1 VDGRG
6 FRALWDDFADKL
18 FQYADSDGRGSLD
31 AHKVALLPPASA
43 LFNRDNSP
51 YGLKVALLNQ
61 RGGPPAA
68 GPTMKDLDT
77 DGDGKVSKAE
87 LSAYYRKASGGAFRV
102 LNNGGGGR
110 GPQTVAFS
118 PDGRLVAANEGGQA
132 DRINDAFFRILD
144 VNGDGRLSAE
154 ELAAAPQRLLHKDLD
169 DDEMITIA
177 ELLGEATTPG
187 VEDGAFKFVLDSY
200 ASMGGGQPDSSFL
213 TVDPGDRGEALAK
226 ELLKRYGTAK
236 GKEPAKALTRE
247 QIGLSREEFDRLDAN
262 KDGLL
267 DAAELAAFLTRGPD
281 LELTVN
287 IAAPQQPQQPQPLRP
302 PQQPGKPAK
311 PGATATAAQ
320 AQVVPVRLWDADGG
334 APTGVS
340 VTLTDTPERKQPL
353 ADAVKKLPNGGLL
366 LTLGRTR
373 LELGAPN
380 AGGPGG
386 MRAPGRVVAF
396 RQQPLLQQYL
406 AEFRRLDTAGVGY
419 LDEKTAA
426 NSPLYRGTF
435 KLMDRK
441 GEGKVFEKDVRDYV
455 ERTGALEAAAAQTQL
470 TLSVADKGNGLFDLV
485 DENKDGRLSV
495 REMRGIAKKFAALGR
510 DGVSLA
516 RNEVPRDLSLGFSRG
531 GGGGNVYGN
540 FIVARTFGG
549 PAQAQPEGPRK
560 GPVWFQK
567 MDRNRDGDVSRKE
580 WLGTEEEFRKIDTD
594 GDGLISWEEAEAYDK
609 LMRQAAEKQGR

>member
-1 VDGRG
+1 VRSYFAFLLSLSLGLAVFAVADEAKPEKAKGPPADAAQDVVYFGEARPYLLRLHVVVDGKG
-6 FRALWDDFADKL
+6 FRALWDDFADKV
-18 FQYADSDGRGSLD
+18 FQYADSDGRGFLD
-31 AHKVALLPPASA
+31 ARKVALLPPPSA

-61 RGGPPAA
+61 RGGPTAA
-68 GPTMKDLDT
+68 GPTLKELDA
-77 DGDGKVSKAE
+77 DGDGKVSRAE

-102 LNNGGGGR
+102 LNNGGVGR
-110 GPQTVAFS
+110 GPQMVAFS

-187 VEDGAFKFVLDSY
+187 AEDGVFKFVLDSS
-200 ASMGGGQPDSSFL
+200 ASMGGGQPDGSFL
-213 TVDPGDRGEALAK
+213 TVDPGDKGEALAK
-226 ELLKRYGTAK
+226 ELLRRYGAAK

-267 DAAELAAFLTRGPD
+267 DAAELAAFARRGPD
-281 LELTVN
+281 LELTVT
-287 IAAPQQPQQPQPLRP
+287 ITQPQPQQPQPLRP
-302 PQQPGKPAK
+302 PTQPGKP
-311 PGATATAAQ
+311 GATAAQ

-340 VTLTDTPERKQPL
+340 VTLTDTPDRKQPL
-353 ADAVKKLPNGGLL
+353 ADGVKKLPNGGLL

-373 LELGAPN
+373 LELGAPD
-380 AGGPGG
+380 AGGRGG

-406 AEFRRLDTAGVGY
+406 AEFKRLDTAGVGY
-419 LDEKTAA
+419 LDEKAA
-426 NSPLYRGTF
+426 VNSPLYRGTF

-455 ERTGALEAAAAQTQL
+455 ERMGALEAAAGQT
-470 TLSVADKGNGLFDLV
+470 
-485 DENKDGRLSV
+485 
-495 REMRGIAKKFAALGR
+495 
-510 DGVSLA
+510 
-516 RNEVPRDLSLGFSRG
+516 
-531 GGGGNVYGN
+531 
-540 FIVARTFGG
+540 
-549 PAQAQPEGPRK
+549 
-560 GPVWFQK
+560 
-567 MDRNRDGDVSRKE
+567 
-580 WLGTEEEFRKIDTD
+580 
-594 GDGLISWEEAEAYDK
+594 
-609 LMRQAAEKQGR
+609 